1 MPASFKVRTI
11 LLDGGDAAT
20 EDVLD
25 PDFGEAAIGRVA
37 HLHQLILVA
46 NLTDYALYCCEHM
59 ENALETYPCKRELM
73 CKLELR

>member
-37 HLHQLILVA
+37 HLHQIMHYIVVSIWKMHWRLIRA
-46 NLTDYALYCCEHM
+46 
-59 ENALETYPCKRELM
+59 RES
-73 CKLELR
+73 